1 MDERYTSV
9 NAASEASGI
18 SVSHVRRLLVSGRV
32 KGRKL
37 GRDWIVD
44 SESLMEFVSNRPK
57 RGRKSTRQPL
67 DKQER

>member
-9 NAASEASGI
+9 NAASKASGI
-18 SVSHVRRLLVSGRV
+18 SASHIRRLLVSGTV

-44 SESLMEFVSNRPK
+44 SESLMEFASNRPK
-57 RGRKSTRQPL
+57 RGRKSSHQPL
-67 DKQER
+67 DKKER